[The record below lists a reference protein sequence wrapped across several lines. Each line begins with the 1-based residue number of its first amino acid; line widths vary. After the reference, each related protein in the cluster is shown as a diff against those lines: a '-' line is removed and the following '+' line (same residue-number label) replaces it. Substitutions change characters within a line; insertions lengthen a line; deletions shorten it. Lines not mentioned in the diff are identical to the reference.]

1 MVKWIYSSGMRAVAI
16 FEAIKGALVLLAG
29 FGVFTLLHRD
39 AHEVAIELIRHL
51 HLDPTKRLPH
61 LFINALSQV
70 NDAQLWLLV
79 LLAVAY
85 AAIRFAEAY
94 GLWHGRRWAE
104 CFALISGAIYLP
116 VEIYELTRGLSA
128 IKAGA
133 LVINVLVILYMVF
146 MLKRRYQSSIGQ
158 SVPADIPPST

>member
-1 MVKWIYSSGMRAVAI
+1 MSKKLM
-16 FEAIKGALVLLAG
+16 
-29 FGVFTLLHRD
+29 
-39 AHEVAIELIRHL
+39 
-51 HLDPTKRLPH
+51 
-61 LFINALSQV
+61 
-70 NDAQLWLLV
+70 
-79 LLAVAY
+79 
-85 AAIRFAEAY
+85 
-94 GLWHGRRWAE
+94 RWAE